1 MINEITRDRNFRQV
15 KLMNAKKIAVTN
27 QAEEYLEAIYRS
39 ESKVGFA
46 RTMELSRELGVVPG
60 SITNTIENLERKGLV
75 IHEPYKGVK
84 LTDNG
89 RKIASS
95 ILRRHRLAERLLTD
109 ILHLDWSEVHD
120 PACKLEHAISPEL
133 IKPLEKALGHP
144 KRCPHGNPIPTNC
157 GGIPEEETVAL
168 TELDTKTSGV
178 IIKIS
183 EEKAETLQ
191 QLTKL
196 KLTPGERVQIES
208 VVPKGS
214 VTIRVRNE
222 SCKIDHTVA
231 SIIYVKKSEEVQ
243 N

>member
-1 MINEITRDRNFRQV
+1 M
-15 KLMNAKKIAVTN
+15 KAKETGVTK
-27 QAEEYLEAIYRS
+27 QAEEYLEAIYRF

-46 RTMELSRELGVVPG
+46 RTMALSRELGVVPG
-60 SITNTIENLERKGLV
+60 SITNTIENLERKGFV

-157 GGIPEEETVAL
+157 GRVLEEETVAL
-168 TELDTKTSGV
+168 TELDTKNSGV
-178 IIKIS
+178 IMKIT
-183 EEKAETLQ
+183 EEKTETLQ

-196 KLTPGERVQIES
+196 KLTPGERVQIEN

-222 SCKIDHTVA
+222 NCKIDHTVA
-231 SIIYVKKSEEVQ
+231 SIIHVKKSEEVQ